1 MTERQPQPGMQHPEE
16 YRNDLNPHAN
26 DGKNYG
32 MSNDQQAARDA
43 RTAYDVK
50 EIHRTLLA
58 NLTDDNLRLIPILP
72 TGTRL
77 AQGAVYID
85 LADPQRKEFKARG
98 DMEAG
103 EENYYEPK
111 TEVDY
116 QLWNELIGV
125 DDAPRLGEDDEV

>member
-1 MTERQPQPGMQHPEE
+1 MTERQPQPGSQHPEE

-50 EIHRTLLA
+50 EVHNMLDK
-58 NLTDDNLRLIPILP
+58 LTDENLRSIPILP
-72 TGTRL
+72 AGTRL

-85 LADPQRKEFKARG
+85 LHDPQRKEFKALG
-98 DMEAG
+98 NMEAG
-103 EENYYEPK
+103 PDNWYVPK
-111 TEVDY
+111 SEVDY

-125 DDAPRLGEDDEV
+125 TDAPRLGEDDEV